1 MPRKKGVSINWKG
14 PEVRRRVVEATKES
28 IDETM
33 GDCVEEAQPNT
44 PVDTGNLRRSER
56 IIESAT
62 EKNGVIAGLW
72 GSADVD
78 YAIHVEIGTATREGV
93 FMLTNA
99 ANSQYPTLPGRI
111 KAKLQQ

>member
-14 PEVRRRVVEATKES
+14 KEVRQRVLAATKES

-33 GDCVEEAQPNT
+33 GDCVAEAQPNT

-56 IIESAT
+56 IVDLAT
-62 EKNGVIAGLW
+62 VQGNKVVGRW

-78 YAIHVEIGTATREGV
+78 YALHVEVGTATRPGV

-99 ANSQYPTLPGRI
+99 ADSQYPTLPGRI
-111 KAKLQQ
+111 RTKLD